1 MAKYLQMQAMIF
13 ESSNLTDRL
22 AQSCRIIE
30 LLKFELAQEKECY
43 SAYYLDLFLNSNK
56 DGIHT
61 ETHLKAAVA
70 ELKEEVLMLKSL
82 LSLTE
87 IDKFKLVEQ
96 NAALWKIIFALLK
109 NDRQKSRNK

>member
-1 MAKYLQMQAMIF
+1 MQAMIS
-13 ESSNLTDRL
+13 ESTNNLTDRL

-56 DGIHT
+56 DGMHA
-61 ETHLKAAVA
+61 EKQLKAALA
-70 ELKEEVLMLKSL
+70 ELNDDVMMLKSL
-82 LSLTE
+82 LSRAE

-96 NAALWKIIFALLK
+96 NASLWKIIFSLLK
-109 NDRQKSRNK
+109 NDTQKSKRINRS